1 MATDAL
7 DFRMTQSAKNGH
19 LVPEFVERFQ
29 GFVEG
34 EIPAFALGKPV
45 PLGEL
50 TLLIG
55 QAHSIGEVDGAKSSA
70 KDLLNNPKDT
80 KIIIIFFAIFM
91 TNL

>member
-55 QAHSIGEVDGAKSSA
+55 QAHSIGEVDGAKSSGR
-70 KDLLNNPKDT
+70 
-80 KIIIIFFAIFM
+80 FG
-91 TNL
+91 